1 MRWRQ
6 RLIWW
11 LLRLACRLDPDS
23 HFVQVHMSPTLPT
36 TAGPVFVSREDQ
48 EAALQQALMQYIRM
62 RRELVIANHAERALE
77 HHRHELFEEET
88 HGEFDSRS

>member
-6 RLIWW
+6 RVIWW

-23 HFVQVHMSPTLPT
+23 HFVQVHMSPNLRT

-48 EAALQQALMQYIRM
+48 EAALEQALVQYVRM
-62 RRELVIANHAERALE
+62 RRELVIANHAETALAR
-77 HHRHELFEEET
+77 HHPELFEENT